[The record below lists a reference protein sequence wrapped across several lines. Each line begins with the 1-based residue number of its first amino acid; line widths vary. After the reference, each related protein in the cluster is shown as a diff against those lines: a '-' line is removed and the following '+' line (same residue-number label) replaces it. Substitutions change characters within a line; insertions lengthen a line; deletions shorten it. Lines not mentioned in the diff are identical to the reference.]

1 MSLTRTIPLS
11 DYVFDRTALAELL
24 KELSGHYRKPKEQ
37 FSSTWFSFEIAQDAT
52 ITTSIDSPPKSFE
65 PLLSA
70 QIERLHLAVHVRD
83 AGRNIDATIRHGGR
97 PYESSIRIYG
107 NDEDWVN
114 LTHGKVAKLLSTVQ
128 RQNWLVRGYPFL
140 IWVILAFTIGWVLD
154 RGLSWYWLTTGQ
166 AKLVPSTWSLLGQHL
181 FIGFMLG
188 ITPAGIFTEFIH
200 KSFPSIELRLGPSH
214 TWVEARR
221 QRYLLGLLGL
231 LVVGPSGDLIADV
244 YRHLF

>member
-1 MSLTRTIPLS
+1 MSLTRTIPLR
-11 DYVFDRTALAELL
+11 DYVFARATLAELL
-24 KELSGHYRKPKEQ
+24 KELSGHYRKPKER

-52 ITTSIDSPPKSFE
+52 TTTTIDSPPKSFE

-83 AGRNIDATIRHGGR
+83 AGRNIDATIRHGGW

-107 NDEDWVN
+107 DDEDWVN
-114 LTHGKVAKLLSTVQ
+114 LTHGRVAKLLSTVE
-128 RQNWLVRGYPFL
+128 RQNRLVRDYPVL
-140 IWVILAFTIGWVLD
+140 IWAILAFTIGWVLD
-154 RGLSWYWLTTGQ
+154 RGLSWYFITTGQ
-166 AKLVPSTWSLLGQHL
+166 AKLVPFTWSIFGQHL
-181 FIGFMLG
+181 FTSFMLG
-188 ITPAGIFTEFIH
+188 ITPAGIFTDFIR
-200 KSFPSIELRLGPSH
+200 KSFPSIELRLGPPH

-244 YRHLF
+244 FRHLF